1 MKKGEQIN
9 FCSPL
14 FLLARH
20 GSYSKNLI
28 LSSTVSVLVVEKP

>member
-14 FLLARH
+14 FLLAWH
-20 GSYSKNLI
+20 
-28 LSSTVSVLVVEKP
+28 VSLVVEESNLIFYGSGV